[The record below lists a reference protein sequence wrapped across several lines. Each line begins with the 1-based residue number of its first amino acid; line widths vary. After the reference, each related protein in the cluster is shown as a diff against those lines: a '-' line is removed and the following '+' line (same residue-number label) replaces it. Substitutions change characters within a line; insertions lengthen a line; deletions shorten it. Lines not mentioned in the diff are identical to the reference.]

1 MRSSLS
7 FALTRFL
14 CIYLHYLKLLFL
26 AWLLIL
32 GFLLNW
38 RFLLLLWWLLVV
50 TRSTLLLIKTWW
62 WPLLLVITHWG
73 PLLIV
78 LLLPELRVLLI
89 IRRSLLICLSLIRL
103 ISLLGWIRIRRR
115 RIKTVAW
122 CWVGR
127 INRLLPLRRL
137 ITLLMILILISS
149 ILLVSSPN
157 FHLIAALISHE
168 RRRQARIFLVL
179 KIALF
184 LHNWSF
190 FLSNFFRFLPFKIFS
205 FIFLITL

>member
-50 TRSTLLLIKTWW
+50 SRST
-62 WPLLLVITHWG
+62 LLLVITHWG

-89 IRRSLLICLSLIRL
+89 IRRSLLIWLSLIRL
-103 ISLLGWIRIRRR
+103 IALLRWIRIRRR

-122 CWVGR
+122 CWIGR

-137 ITLLMILILISS
+137 IALLMILILISN

-157 FHLIAALISHE
+157 FNLIAALISHQ

-179 KIALF
+179 KIALL

-205 FIFLITL
+205 FIFLIGF